1 MTEPKKRILVI
12 VAHPDDETI
21 GMGGTISKLVKD
33 GDSVDVISMT
43 DGVSSRTKSSSFE
56 IEERQKS
63 AKYASE
69 ILGFRWFKQLNFP
82 DNAMD
87 TVALIDIVK
96 EIELVKEELYPDVIY
111 THSAADLNVDHRITL
126 EATLTAFRPQPNEKY
141 TEIISFE
148 IQSSSEY
155 GHKSLFGEF
164 SPNMF
169 VDISDFWDFKEKALF
184 SYKKEM
190 RPYPH
195 SRSIEALSFLS
206 NHRGSQ
212 VGLERAE
219 GFEILRKVIRK

>member
-1 MTEPKKRILVI
+1 MI

-63 AKYASE
+63 AKHASE

-87 TVALIDIVK
+87 TVALIDVIK
-96 EIELVKEELYPDVIY
+96 EIELAKEELCPDVIY

-126 EATLTAFRPQPNEKY
+126 EATLTAFRPQPTEKY

-148 IQSSSEY
+148 VQSSSEY
-155 GHKSLFGEF
+155 GHKSFIWRVFSKYVCRHIRFLGVQRKSTLFLQKRNETLSTF
-164 SPNMF
+164 SF
-169 VDISDFWDFKEKALF
+169 
-184 SYKKEM
+184 Y
-190 RPYPH
+190 
-195 SRSIEALSFLS
+195 
-206 NHRGSQ
+206 
-212 VGLERAE
+212 
-219 GFEILRKVIRK
+219 